1 METVVKTCEKNF
13 LDYQSNPN
21 ELEDRQNIQTRTDNQ
36 LPAKQQTSNREQLT
50 KDLNYTIKEIDR

>member
-1 METVVKTCEKNF
+1 METVVWKNF

-36 LPAKQQTSNREQLT
+36 LPAKQQTSNREQLA
-50 KDLNYTIKEIDR
+50 KDHNYTIKEIDR